1 LGALTATGID
11 AAGTVYGLQRNSELL
26 NKWSN
31 GQFNWSDV
39 PEFGLNMV
47 PGYGVSKTVSG
58 AQKMATVMKTPG
70 NLATKAK
77 AAKDMINNP
86 VQQIPMLQPDAVD
99 FSKIS
104 APIVTLL
111 DDGYMA
117 IHRSKPLQFAR
128 NKLLTTNAKWLDKKS
143 KLGQKILD

>member
-1 LGALTATGID
+1 MGALTATGID

-70 NLATKAK
+70 NLVTKAK

-99 FSKIS
+99 FSKSS
-104 APIVTLL
+104 ASNLTLASQSVKTDSSSCPIL
-111 DDGYMA
+111 
-117 IHRSKPLQFAR
+117 
-128 NKLLTTNAKWLDKKS
+128 
-143 KLGQKILD
+143 

>member
-1 LGALTATGID
+1 
-11 AAGTVYGLQRNSELL
+11 
-26 NKWSN
+26 
-31 GQFNWSDV
+31 
-39 PEFGLNMV
+39 MV

-70 NLATKAK
+70 NLVTKAK
-77 AAKDMINNP
+77 VAKDMMNAP
-86 VQQIPMLQPDAVD
+86 TQQMPMLQADAID
-99 FSKIS
+99 FSKLS

-117 IHRSKPLQFAR
+117 IHRSKPLQFVR
-128 NKLLTTNAKWLDKKS
+128 NKLLATDAKWLDEKS

>member
-1 LGALTATGID
+1 M
-11 AAGTVYGLQRNSELL
+11 

-31 GQFNWSDV
+31 KQFNWSDV

-70 NLATKAK
+70 NLVAKAK
-77 AAKDMINNP
+77 MAKDMMNSP
-86 VQQIPMLQPDAVD
+86 VQQTLILPADAAN
-99 FSKIS
+99 FSNIS
-104 APIVTLL
+104 GPIVSLL
-111 DDGYMA
+111 DNSYMT
-117 IHRSKPLQFAR
+117 IHRSKPLQFVR
-128 NKLLTTNAKWLDKKS
+128 NKLLATDAKWLDKKS